1 VDSQNLVV
9 VGLGNP
15 GSRYDGTRHNIGFAV
30 VDALKQCSKS
40 KSWIDV
46 STEALQFSSDAL
58 SGRLDQRNWLDKGD
72 RLEAPFNCCGVSG
85 YLIKPRT
92 FMNRSGEPLRDFL
105 SFRKIP
111 LSSVIVVHDEIDIP
125 VGQLRL
131 KIGGGEG
138 GHNGL
143 RSIVSACGGK
153 DFGRIRAGVGKPPAG
168 SPLLASEDGIAK
180 WVLSR
185 YTAEERGSV
194 ETLVGRAAAA
204 VLCLALEGLATA
216 QNRFNS

>member
-1 VDSQNLVV
+1 MDSQNLVV

-30 VDALKQCSKS
+30 ADALNQCSKS
-40 KSWIDV
+40 KSWADV
-46 STEALQFSSDAL
+46 AAEALAFSADAL
-58 SGRLDQRNWLDKGD
+58 SGRLDQRGWSVKGD
-72 RLEAPFNCCGVSG
+72 RFEAPFSFCGVAG

-92 FMNRSGEPLRDFL
+92 FMNRSGEPLREFL

-111 LSSVIVVHDEIDIP
+111 LSSVIVIHDEIDIP

-131 KIGGGEG
+131 KVGGGEG

-143 RSIVSACGGK
+143 RSIVTACGGK
-153 DFGRIRAGVGKPPAG
+153 DFGRIRVGVGKPPPE

-185 YTAEERGSV
+185 YTADERGSV
-194 ETLVGRAAAA
+194 ETLVGRSAAA